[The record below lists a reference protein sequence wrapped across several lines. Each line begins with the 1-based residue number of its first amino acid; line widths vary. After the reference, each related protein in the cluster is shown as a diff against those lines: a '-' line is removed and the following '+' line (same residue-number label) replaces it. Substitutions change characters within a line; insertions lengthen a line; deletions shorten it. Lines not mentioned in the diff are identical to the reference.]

1 MVKCLE
7 SASCSPKM
15 RRSDAFTVHL
25 AGIAFATGVPAMT
38 LPVPL
43 PALDQGR
50 ILLSDPELPIDGVL
64 HRLQAAAANAGA
76 KAFALAV
83 YDTESSSELRL
94 HAERWFHAAST
105 IKVAILLGVFDAL
118 HRGVLVP
125 QSRLQVRN
133 RFLSAY
139 DGSPFR
145 VLADRDANSEVHEA
159 IGKTMRVS
167 ELALH
172 MIATSSNLATNL
184 LLDLIGLK
192 SVQRTIE
199 QFGIQ
204 GIDLRRGVEDEK
216 AFEHDIVNRVTADG
230 LVALLRII
238 AEERAFTPELSRQ
251 MLDILHQQE
260 FRNGIPARLPRGTR
274 VANKTGD
281 ISTVA
286 NDAGVVYPP
295 GRRPYVIAIL
305 TEWEAD
311 ATGRSATIAALSH
324 IVFDYVTSAAAA
336 PDQGVRHG

>member
-1 MVKCLE
+1 
-7 SASCSPKM
+7 
-15 RRSDAFTVHL
+15 
-25 AGIAFATGVPAMT
+25 MT

-50 ILLSDPELPIDGVL
+50 TPLSDTEHSADGVL
-64 HRLQAAAANAGA
+64 RRLEATATKAGV
-76 KAFALAV
+76 KAFAVAV
-83 YDTESSSELRL
+83 YDTESGTALRL
-94 HAERWFHAAST
+94 HADRWFHAAST
-105 IKVAILLGVFDAL
+105 IKVAILLGVFEAL
-118 HRGVLVP
+118 HRGMLVP

-145 VLADRDANSEVHEA
+145 VLADRDANSEVHDA
-159 IGKTMRVS
+159 IGMTMRVS

-184 LLDLIGLK
+184 LLDLVGLE

-199 QFGIQ
+199 QLGLQ

-238 AEERAFTPELSRQ
+238 AEERAFSPELSRE

-260 FRNGIPARLPRGTR
+260 FKNGIPAKLPRGTR

-295 GRRPYVIAIL
+295 GRKPYVIAIL
-305 TEWEAD
+305 TEWNAD

-324 IVFDYVTSAAAA
+324 TVFEYLTSARSAAAGEGA
-336 PDQGVRHG
+336 RHG

>member
-1 MVKCLE
+1 
-7 SASCSPKM
+7 
-15 RRSDAFTVHL
+15 
-25 AGIAFATGVPAMT
+25 MT
-38 LPVPL
+38 HPISLPVR
-43 PALDQGR
+43 DQGG
-50 ILLSDPELPIDGVL
+50 IPLSDPEHLSDGVL
-64 HRLQAAAANAGA
+64 HRLQATATAAGA
-76 KAFALAV
+76 KSFAVAA
-83 YDTESSSELRL
+83 YDTETGGELRA
-94 HAERWFHAAST
+94 HADRWFHAAST

-125 QSRLQVRN
+125 QSRVQVRN

-159 IGKTMRVS
+159 IGKTMRIS

-184 LLDLIGLK
+184 LLDIVGLAA
-192 SVQRTIE
+192 VQRTIE
-199 QFGIQ
+199 QLGIQ

-238 AEERAFTPELSRQ
+238 AEERAFSPELSRE

-260 FRNGIPARLPRGTR
+260 FKNGIPARLPRGTR

-295 GRRPYVIAIL
+295 ARRPYVVAIL
-305 TEWEAD
+305 TEWNAD
-311 ATGRSATIAALSH
+311 TTGRSSTIAALSH
-324 IVFDYVTSAAAA
+324 IVFEHFASSTAKSKEARR
-336 PDQGVRHG
+336 G